1 MKTRAVALAR
11 AVTKEYFPGPEPVPV
26 LRGIDLRVNQGD
38 FIAVMGASGS
48 GKSTL
53 LHILGCLDR
62 PGSGTY
68 QLAGMVVGDL
78 SDRKLSN
85 LRNRYIGFIFQEFN
99 LLPQATVFDNV
110 ALPFLYSSLGRKEAR
125 DRVLAA
131 VEEVGLAHRLDHLP
145 AELSGGERQR
155 VAIARAVVSGP
166 RLLLADE
173 PTGNL
178 DSTTSGEIMDL
189 FARLH
194 RRGATIL
201 LATHDHEVAAR
212 CSSLFIMKDGR
223 LARQR

>member
-1 MKTRAVALAR
+1 MKTTAVALAR
-11 AVTKEYFPGPEPVPV
+11 AVTKEYFTGREPVPV
-26 LRGIDLRVNQGD
+26 LRGIDLRVGQGD

-62 PGSGTY
+62 PSSGTY
-68 QLAGMVVGDL
+68 QLAGMPVADL
-78 SDRKLSN
+78 SDRKLSC

-99 LLPQATVFDNV
+99 LLPQATVFDNI
-110 ALPFLYSSLGRKEAR
+110 ALPFLYSSPCREEAR
-125 DRVLAA
+125 TRVLAA
-131 VEEVGLAHRLDHLP
+131 VEEVGLAHRLDHFP

-155 VAIARAVVSGP
+155 VAIARAVVTGP

-178 DSTTSGEIMDL
+178 DSVTSGEIMDL

-194 RRGATIL
+194 RQGATIV
-201 LATHDHEVAAR
+201 LATHDREVAAQ
-212 CSSLFIMKDGR
+212 CTSLFIMKDGR
-223 LARQR
+223 LTRQR